1 VYKVALIGDLTTPS
15 RGSVPA
21 AIVVSPSL
29 ETLLLPALGGVAL
42 GVLGVLAW
50 QKWGPR

>member
-1 VYKVALIGDLTTPS
+1 VRPYKVALIGDLTTLS
-15 RGSVPA
+15 APA
-21 AIVVSPSL
+21 ASVVLVPSF
-29 ETLLLPALGGVAL
+29 ETILLPALGGVAL